1 MDERTMGAD
10 AYGTWSTDALVGSSV
25 QVWSDHDRIHG
36 LAHHHIWVLSCMDRI
51 LWGWGLLVCLFLL
64 RAWVMTC
71 WVLSL
76 RTDHKRLIVTSH
88 TIYIFVHVTIN
99 YMCCQFHILP
109 TRAGTVSSYEMWQLC
124 PPRSPFIFCVSL
136 TSTIFWW
143 AEDQSQFHQ
152 EIHIYACMR
161 MHSWI
166 WNERHRRNIFDQHA
180 CLICC
185 IHRVI
190 SMHQVFSKCT
200 SRALCSRDLR
210 ATVQVLQKQA
220 VWVLELCYYC
230 HYRLF

>member
-64 RAWVMTC
+64 RAWDMTC

-76 RTDHKRLIVTSH
+76 RTDHKRLIVALH

-143 AEDQSQFHQ
+143 AEDQSQFLRRYIYMHVWECTHEFGMSDIGETYLINMLAWSAVFIESSACIKSFPSAHQ
-152 EIHIYACMR
+152 EPC
-161 MHSWI
+161 
-166 WNERHRRNIFDQHA
+166 
-180 CLICC
+180 
-185 IHRVI
+185 
-190 SMHQVFSKCT
+190 
-200 SRALCSRDLR
+200 
-210 ATVQVLQKQA
+210 
-220 VWVLELCYYC
+220 VLEISEQLCKYYKS
-230 HYRLF
+230 RLFEF